1 MKIINI
7 ISVSD
12 GNKKDLKKTIDS
24 VKNQNFK
31 KYKHFIIA
39 KKLEKK
45 FLKKNKSNKI
55 KFIVGKD
62 SSIYNAMNIG
72 EKLTYNNFTIYL
84 NSGDVFFS
92 NNSLRI
98 VNNKIKNNLNGQFV
112 TVLKYKNILFFPKK
126 KFFFNKNT
134 FTHSSFVRSPVKKND
149 IVFYDEDY
157 LITADGNW
165 MKENIK
171 KNGLKRIYLPISIFS
186 LDGVSTFPSL
196 KTIIMKKNLD
206 IKGLTKEVIKFI
218 ISKFTS
224 RSFFYKLIYSTKY
237 NYKYEKIYRKPSSN

>member
-84 NSGDVFFS
+84 NSGDVFS
-92 NNSLRI
+92 NN
-98 VNNKIKNNLNGQFV
+98 
-112 TVLKYKNILFFPKK
+112 PK
-126 KFFFNKNT
+126 
-134 FTHSSFVRSPVKKND
+134 
-149 IVFYDEDY
+149 
-157 LITADGNW
+157 L
-165 MKENIK
+165 
-171 KNGLKRIYLPISIFS
+171 
-186 LDGVSTFPSL
+186 
-196 KTIIMKKNLD
+196 
-206 IKGLTKEVIKFI
+206 
-218 ISKFTS
+218 
-224 RSFFYKLIYSTKY
+224 
-237 NYKYEKIYRKPSSN
+237 